1 MNNLTGAPT
10 ERETESMSYSRE
22 DTIHDSLEDTLYKAT
37 EWLAGLPDT
46 WDASGADEA
55 LAEVLAWVAVVNERW
70 ADADAVPGFSRRQL
84 ASTGALSGDVIEK
97 LRKWIE
103 RLMAKLRNL
112 VRSMPEAQ
120 SFSITSGVPPLA
132 VTVTFAPAASE

>member
-1 MNNLTGAPT
+1 
-10 ERETESMSYSRE
+10 MSYSPE

-46 WDASGADEA
+46 WDASEADEA
-55 LAEVLAWVAVVNERW
+55 LAEVLAWVDVVNERW
-70 ADADAVPGFSRRQL
+70 AAADAVPAFSRRQL
-84 ASTGALSGDVIEK
+84 ASTGALTGEVIK
-97 LRKWIE
+97 RLREWIE
-103 RLMAKLRNL
+103 RLMAKLRDL

-120 SFSITSGVPPLA
+120 SFSITAGAPWLA